1 MYNGI
6 LNAPLHH
13 FKTLNL
19 ENLWLTWP
27 MTSWCG
33 KHVVH
38 SYDDVA
44 SVLVY
49 RIQDHS
55 TTALCSFIMYTA
67 AQLRCVFFLC
77 TWPLNKMD
85 WMQHTHTLGTACD
98 DFGIIYY
105 VPHFTIFYPCF
116 LANINWTLNCL
127 DVMDHAG
134 QIQPQTRR
142 KINHQK
148 TTTVLFQWVVY
159 ILKTV
164 NKHACTCTHWSFNID
179 NHSELRKHFKIIHP
193 IVLGDGSSKE
203 RQLVHVHIIQM
214 NHPHSWGV
222 CFFFVRFSW
231 FGMLAPTLFQ

>member
-27 MTSWCG
+27 MISWCG

-67 AQLRCVFFLC
+67 AQLRCVFSC
-77 TWPLNKMD
+77 AP
-85 WMQHTHTLGTACD
+85 
-98 DFGIIYY
+98 
-105 VPHFTIFYPCF
+105 
-116 LANINWTLNCL
+116 
-127 DVMDHAG
+127 DH
-134 QIQPQTRR
+134 
-142 KINHQK
+142 
-148 TTTVLFQWVVY
+148 
-159 ILKTV
+159 
-164 NKHACTCTHWSFNID
+164 
-179 NHSELRKHFKIIHP
+179 
-193 IVLGDGSSKE
+193 
-203 RQLVHVHIIQM
+203 
-214 NHPHSWGV
+214 
-222 CFFFVRFSW
+222 
-231 FGMLAPTLFQ
+231 

>member
-1 MYNGI
+1 MLKQSQAHIKNQEVKSSRTWNRPPPWRHLFNLVHPVQKPVRLQWGHQLDSSAGSALCFFPVHLTI
-6 LNAPLHH
+6 KQDGLNA
-13 FKTLNL
+13 T
-19 ENLWLTWP
+19 
-27 MTSWCG
+27 
-33 KHVVH
+33 
-38 SYDDVA
+38 
-44 SVLVY
+44 
-49 RIQDHS
+49 
-55 TTALCSFIMYTA
+55 
-67 AQLRCVFFLC
+67 
-77 TWPLNKMD
+77 
-85 WMQHTHTLGTACD
+85 HTHTLGTACD

-222 CFFFVRFSW
+222 CFFFVQFSW